1 MSEVSLSETMTSLMN
16 SARKH
21 FEVSSKLTIANL
33 INLFNPNENL
43 IKDSANWGDSNFFN
57 INSSR
62 VTLTNDSYKGLR
74 VIHCTQ
80 AWNSPQF
87 KFNIKKGKTYT
98 FSTYAKGDQHQS
110 FGIYVIFTGH
120 SQVTNPNYLNGPAYG
135 VTENW
140 QRYSFTFTALEDA
153 TINVRFEQATDSNLY
168 LAGYK
173 LEEGSLATPLTELG
187 GVVKTLLSALDRH
200 FNPVIGGVA

>member
-1 MSEVSLSETMTSLMN
+1 MSLNNTLTTLMD

-21 FEVSSKLTIANL
+21 FEVDQKLSISNL

-43 IKDSANWGDSNFFN
+43 ISDTADWGDSNFVN
-57 INSSR
+57 ISNSS
-62 VTLTNDSYKGLR
+62 VTLTNDYYKGLK

-80 AWNSPQF
+80 AWNSPTF
-87 KFNIKKGKTYT
+87 KFNIKEGKTYT
-98 FSTYAKGDQHQS
+98 FSTYAKGDQHQG
-110 FGIYVIFTGH
+110 FGIYIVYTGNP
-120 SQVTNPNYLNGPAYG
+120 QVTNPNYLNGPACV

-140 QRYSFTFTALEDA
+140 QRYSFTFTAIKDT
-153 TINVRFEQATDSNLY
+153 TINVRLEQGVPANLY

-187 GVVKTLLSALDRH
+187 GG
-200 FNPVIGGVA
+200 N

>member
-1 MSEVSLSETMTSLMN
+1 MN

-43 IKDSANWGDSNFFN
+43 IKDSANWGDTNFGNTSN
-57 INSSR
+57 SR

-98 FSTYAKGDQHQS
+98 FSTYAKGDQHQG
-110 FGIYVIFTGH
+110 FGIYVVFTGH
-120 SQVTNPNYLNGPAYG
+120 SQVTNPNFFDGPACV

-140 QRYSFTFTALEDA
+140 QRFSFTFTALEDA
-153 TINVRFEQATDSNLY
+153 TINIRLEQVTDSNLY

-187 GVVKTLLSALDRH
+187 GVTKLPLFAFLR
-200 FNPVIGGVA
+200 GGVQYAA

>member
-43 IKDSANWGDSNFFN
+43 IKDSANWGDSNFVN
-57 INSSR
+57 INNSS
-62 VTLTNDSYKGLR
+62 VTLTNDYYKGLK
-74 VIHCTQ
+74 VIHCTK
-80 AWNSPQF
+80 AWDSPAF
-87 KFNIKKGKTYT
+87 KFNIKEGKTYT
-98 FSTYAKGDQHQS
+98 FSTYVKGDQRQG
-110 FGIYVIFTGH
+110 FGIYIVYTGNP
-120 SQVTNPNYLNGPAYG
+120 QVTNPSYLDGPACV

-153 TINVRFEQATDSNLY
+153 TIHIRLEQGYDDNLY

-173 LEEGSLATPLTELG
+173 LEEGSLGTPLTELG
-187 GVVKTLLSALDRH
+187 GVVKAVLNTLS
-200 FNPVIGGVA
+200 PIKGVLA

>member
-1 MSEVSLSETMTSLMN
+1 MSLSETMTSLMN

-33 INLFNPNENL
+33 INLFNPNKNL
-43 IKDSANWGDSNFFN
+43 ITDTADWGDPNFVN
-57 INSSR
+57 INSSS
-62 VTLTNDSYKGLR
+62 VTLTNDYYKGLK
-74 VIHCTQ
+74 VIHCSQ
-80 AWNSPQF
+80 AWNSPTF

-98 FSTYAKGDQHQS
+98 FSTYAKGDQHQG
-110 FGIYVIFTGH
+110 FGIYVVYTGH
-120 SQVTNPNYLNGPAYG
+120 PQVTNPNYLSNPTCV
-135 VTENW
+135 VTKDW

-153 TINVRFEQATDSNLY
+153 TITIRLEQGSADNLY

-187 GVVKTLLSALDRH
+187 GVTKRLLSSLVPR
-200 FNPVIGGVA
+200 IGGACYAA

>member
-43 IKDSANWGDSNFFN
+43 IKDSANWGDTNFGNTSN
-57 INSSR
+57 SR

-87 KFNIKKGKTYT
+87 QFNIKKGKTYT
-98 FSTYAKGDQHQS
+98 FSTYAKGDQHQI
-110 FGIYVIFTGH
+110 FGIYVVFTGH

-153 TINVRFEQATDSNLY
+153 TINVRLEQGSDGNLY

-187 GVVKTLLSALDRH
+187 GVTKRLLFSLVPR
-200 FNPVIGGVA
+200 IGGACYAA